1 MTDEL
6 ADFWQHTVQVAT
18 LQGAGAN
25 GSVTADPVPV
35 LGFLDGSRK
44 LVRSSTGE
52 QVISESTFYC
62 PPTNVALFL
71 PDSLVTCPD
80 GTVST
85 VIKANLNNSGTLGL
99 PDHLA
104 VSLT

>member
-6 ADFWQHTVQVAT
+6 EDFWQHTVTVAT
-18 LQGAGAN
+18 LQGNGAN
-25 GSVTADPVPV
+25 GAVKADPVPV

-44 LVRSSTGE
+44 LVRSATGE
-52 QVISESTFYC
+52 QVVSESTFYC
-62 PPTNVALFL
+62 PPANAALFL

-80 GTVST
+80 GSVST
-85 VIKANLNNSGTLGL
+85 VIKANLNDSGGLGL

-104 VSLT
+104 VALT